1 MGNNMNGSNSFENTL
16 AMGIL
21 LVVVVLFGP
30 IMIVDGDFIFFSAVV
45 CTIPLMIASIG
56 VLGWFGLRSVMK
68 VYREVTELKLQVME
82 RTVAAQINLQRS
94 AYFVLNE
101 GQYTFDTKAGERAS
115 DQIVD
120 LQALYYD
127 SRRTFP
133 NVPNSIRYDNRVESS
148 KPQNME
154 VVPVSTRPQI
164 IPTFTDLWK
173 NGDLPKDG
181 FILGI
186 DDEGKNI
193 VKPWSSLFS
202 TIVNGGSGTGKST
215 LVRLILAQAL
225 LQRAKFLI
233 IDPHFGAGEESLG
246 ESLFPLRPF
255 MIGDVAHSDPEMIKI
270 LEYLTLLGKNRLQ
283 GIDQSKEPI
292 FLIVDETTSLL
303 QRSDVAK
310 ALTLALGQIAQETR
324 KVGIYAIC
332 LGQNFNSSVMSTDV
346 RNSFASVLSTAS
358 HRDTLGRL
366 ISKRAGQDLEM
377 LRKPRA
383 LYYKV
388 GDEHEIFSV
397 PNCTADDI
405 NNLAQVLLK
414 DGSIGVSNG
423 SVGVSDGSVGGSD
436 GSVIELVP
444 NQSSSSTKTELIK
457 MALQNG
463 LSSNQ
468 IYMRYLKGQARSKA
482 LDLINEVKEGMQ
494 YEK

>member
-1 MGNNMNGSNSFENTL
+1 
-16 AMGIL
+16 
-21 LVVVVLFGP
+21 
-30 IMIVDGDFIFFSAVV
+30 
-45 CTIPLMIASIG
+45 
-56 VLGWFGLRSVMK
+56 
-68 VYREVTELKLQVME
+68 
-82 RTVAAQINLQRS
+82 
-94 AYFVLNE
+94 
-101 GQYTFDTKAGERAS
+101 
-115 DQIVD
+115 
-120 LQALYYD
+120 
-127 SRRTFP
+127 
-133 NVPNSIRYDNRVESS
+133 
-148 KPQNME
+148 
-154 VVPVSTRPQI
+154 
-164 IPTFTDLWK
+164 
-173 NGDLPKDG
+173 
-181 FILGI
+181 
-186 DDEGKNI
+186 
-193 VKPWSSLFS
+193 
-202 TIVNGGSGTGKST
+202 
-215 LVRLILAQAL
+215 
-225 LQRAKFLI
+225 
-233 IDPHFGAGEESLG
+233 
-246 ESLFPLRPF
+246 
-255 MIGDVAHSDPEMIKI
+255 
-270 LEYLTLLGKNRLQ
+270 
-283 GIDQSKEPI
+283 
-292 FLIVDETTSLL
+292 
-303 QRSDVAK
+303 
-310 ALTLALGQIAQETR
+310 
-324 KVGIYAIC
+324 
-332 LGQNFNSSVMSTDV
+332 MSTDV

-468 IYMRYLKGQARSKA
+468 IYIRYLKGQARSKA